1 MADNTT
7 LNTGSGGDV
16 IATDDIAGVKYQR
29 VKITLG
35 ADGVNDGDVAS
46 ANALPVDGS
55 GVTQPV
61 SAASLPLPSGAAT
74 EATLLA
80 IQGAQLPDGHNVT
93 VDNASIAITAASL
106 PLPTGAATEATLSS
120 IDTAVNGTLK
130 VDNDNLMP
138 GSVNTFGHQIVGQLN
153 NQVDVQFFRDTP
165 ANLVTVTTANGGTAT
180 QNVGGALFASSTNAN
195 GEAKGESTT
204 TTIYRSG
211 AEVYCLVACSFTAGI
226 ANSYQRIGLY
236 DANNGFFIGYEGTSF
251 GVTVRNNAS
260 DTTVAKAS
268 FSEDDLTGG
277 AGSLF
282 TRDGS
287 PEAIDLTKLNVFRIR
302 FGWLGSAPV
311 SWEVLSPDG
320 RWVTFHKTKFPNL
333 QAVPSIRDADLPV
346 TLHIN
351 KTAAAATDL
360 QMQTDCWGAGVTTD
374 RQRLD
379 DVITD
384 AALATLQRSVLA
396 AYNGTSYANIQATAG
411 GNLKISVQEI
421 SDGLDVGAGNAGA
434 ETQRVILATDQP
446 SVTVDDGAGSLTV
459 DAASWPLP
467 TGAATAA
474 NQLPD
479 GHNVTVDNAAGAS
492 AVNIQDGGNSITVDG
507 SVSLAAAIPA
517 GTNNIG
523 DVDIASA
530 LPAGTNAIGDV
541 GLEPRTSGGTSI
553 MRSIDLDET
562 EEAVKATAGQVYWIM
577 AFNLATSVRYLK
589 FYNATVATV
598 VVGTTTPVLT
608 IPIPTQ
614 AATAN
619 GSGFVLAIPHG
630 IEFDTAITVA
640 ATTGVADADT
650 GAPGANE
657 VIVNIGYA

>member
-46 ANALPVDGS
+46 ANALPV
-55 GVTQPV
+55 
-61 SAASLPLPSGAAT
+61 SAASLPLPTGAAT
-74 EATLLA
+74 EATLAA

-93 VDNASIAITAASL
+93 VDNASIAITAAAL
-106 PLPTGAATEATLSS
+106 PLPAGAATAANQLPDNHQVTANLSATDNAVLDAIAASVAAIDSGQLADGHNVTIDNTTLAIANDDTVSTNNSTTSPLGGGATFTGTGDDVSDFATVTCQLYADENSATDGMTFQFSTDNSNWDDVYSFTMTGGETRRFQFPVCAQYFRIVYTNGATPQAAFRVQTLLKRQNTNTSIHRIEDNVSTDRSATLVKAGL
-120 IDTAVNGTLK
+120 IAQVNGTGDFIPIQANAGGILK
-130 VDNDNLMP
+130 IG
-138 GSVNTFGHQIVGQLN
+138 GSVD
-153 NQVDVQFFRDTP
+153 VD
-165 ANLVTVTTANGGTAT
+165 
-180 QNVGGALFASSTNAN
+180 SSA
-195 GEAKGESTT
+195 
-204 TTIYRSG
+204 
-211 AEVYCLVACSFTAGI
+211 
-226 ANSYQRIGLY
+226 
-236 DANNGFFIGYEGTSF
+236 
-251 GVTVRNNAS
+251 
-260 DTTVAKAS
+260 
-268 FSEDDLTGG
+268 
-277 AGSLF
+277 
-282 TRDGS
+282 
-287 PEAIDLTKLNVFRIR
+287 
-302 FGWLGSAPV
+302 
-311 SWEVLSPDG
+311 
-320 RWVTFHKTKFPNL
+320 
-333 QAVPSIRDADLPV
+333 
-346 TLHIN
+346 
-351 KTAAAATDL
+351 
-360 QMQTDCWGAGVTTD
+360 
-374 RQRLD
+374 
-379 DVITD
+379 
-384 AALATLQRSVLA
+384 
-396 AYNGTSYANIQATAG
+396 
-411 GNLKISVQEI
+411 
-421 SDGLDVGAGNAGA
+421 
-434 ETQRVILATDQP
+434 
-446 SVTVDDGAGSLTV
+446 
-459 DAASWPLP
+459 LP

-479 GHNVTVDNAAGAS
+479 GHNVTVDNGAGGA

-517 GTNNIG
+517 GSNNIG

-530 LPAGTNAIGDV
+530 LPAGANAIGDV

-562 EEAVKATAGQVYWIM
+562 EEAVKASAGQVYWIM

-598 VVGTTTPVLT
+598 VVGTTPPVLT

-619 GSGFVLAIPHG
+619 GAGFVLAIPHG